1 MCVTFEPSGA
11 VVLNI
16 ATWAQEYY
24 RKPLLFNT
32 VCCCIKKCNLNI
44 CYSRR
49 NLLHQFYS
57 LDQSSS
63 QIIKKTV
70 ERCAVLLILSSQSQR
85 PKGQSRLSLATE
97 AKANVCHGMEVQQS
111 KQHGWLGYV
120 RRYHWNRSIETYT
133 AIKRM
138 SFMGSPL
145 LLYQDNA
152 SLNLMCYCTTAG
164 FRRPSECPRL
174 ASRSVSYWK
183 RMAHH
188 EKTKTIT
195 DCWATEVL
203 YQARLDKNVAC
214 RI

>member
-1 MCVTFEPSGA
+1 MCCTLDFEFSVPKTRGTIQTFISD
-11 VVLNI
+11 
-16 ATWAQEYY
+16 
-24 RKPLLFNT
+24 RSK
-32 VCCCIKKCNLNI
+32 
-44 CYSRR
+44 
-49 NLLHQFYS
+49 
-57 LDQSSS
+57 
-63 QIIKKTV
+63 
-70 ERCAVLLILSSQSQR
+70 SQR
-85 PKGQSRLSLATE
+85 LSWY
-97 AKANVCHGMEVQQS
+97 GVQQS

-120 RRYHWNRSIETYT
+120 RRCHWNGSIETYT

-152 SLNLMCYCTTAG
+152 SLILMCYCTTAG

-214 RI
+214 RIKKLVSSIPKHWSIVIKRTVDVTPC